1 MGEKEI
7 TIAQALRKIKD
18 LKGRIARHS
27 ANAMTSVTHKTNA
40 PPAYAFGAEWEQ
52 ASLLVEEMLEL
63 QTRIAI
69 ANSKTTVDYEGKSRS
84 LTWCTKKLAEI
95 KGAIAWHN
103 GLQVRAQKTTI
114 EEEFEWAPGASSRA
128 RVATEY
134 TCHLP
139 EAERAACVRGLET
152 KFIDLNDLVETENHR
167 TRI

>member
-1 MGEKEI
+1 MGSEKEF
-7 TIAQALRKIKD
+7 TIAQGLRKIKD

-27 ANAMTSVTHKTNA
+27 ANAMSAVTHKTSA
-40 PPAYAFGAEWEQ
+40 PPAYAFGTEWEQ
-52 ASLLVEEMLEL
+52 ASTLVEEMLEL

-69 ANSKTTVDYEGKSRS
+69 ANARTTVDYEGRPRS

-95 KGAIAWHN
+95 KGAITWHN
-103 GLQVRAQKTTI
+103 GLMVRAQKVTT
-114 EEEFEWAPGASSRA
+114 EEERDYAAGGQTV
-128 RVATEY
+128 RVVTEY

-139 EAERAACVRGLET
+139 EAERAARVRGLET